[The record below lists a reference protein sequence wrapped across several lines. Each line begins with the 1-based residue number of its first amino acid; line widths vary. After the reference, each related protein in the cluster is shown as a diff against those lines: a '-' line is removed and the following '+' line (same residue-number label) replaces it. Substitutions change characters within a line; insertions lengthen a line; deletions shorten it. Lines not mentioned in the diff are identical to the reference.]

1 MGSHVRTS
9 MDLFGET
16 LERGKPLYLGVL
28 GKTESITPLH
38 VADEIMNPLLSL
50 WERMPD
56 KMILPDEGTSSALLN
71 LWAERNEIELQSLQA
86 DYFRLGR
93 KAGFV
98 RDAMIVKECTH
109 LLIFLGQRSQKYE
122 QIALREAKK
131 GKIVYTVSPKTFELT
146 ELVYNA

>member
-1 MGSHVRTS
+1 MRSHVRTS

-109 LLIFLGQRSQKYE
+109 LLVFLGQRSQKYE

>member
-1 MGSHVRTS
+1 

-16 LERGKPLYLGVL
+16 LERGQPLYLGIL

-38 VADEIMNPLLSL
+38 VAEEIMNPLLSL

-71 LWAERNEIELQSLQA
+71 LWAERNEIDIQSLQA

-109 LLIFLGQRSQKYE
+109 LLVFLGQRSQKYE

-131 GKIVYTVSPKTFELT
+131 GKIVYTVAPKTFELT

>member
-1 MGSHVRTS
+1 
-9 MDLFGET
+9 MDPFGEE

-28 GKTESITPLH
+28 GKTDSITPLH
-38 VADEIMNPLLSL
+38 VSEEIMNPLLSL
-50 WERMPD
+50 WERLPD

-71 LWAERNEIELQSLQA
+71 IWADRNEVDLQSLQA

-98 RDAMIVKECTH
+98 RDAMILKECTH
-109 LLIFLGQRSQKYE
+109 LLVFLGQRSQKYE